1 MNKEE
6 KKYLSDFEKK
16 FPVPDMSSKISS
28 QIEFT
33 KQRSLFMNKKVLFG
47 CLAGG
52 LVAACAITVCVLVIP
67 QNNATPKALV
77 NVELGEKQTTT
88 KSLVR
93 LEKDQNTSGNPNIE
107 LVVDSNNKV
116 VSVRGVNDDG
126 KMIISGEAIVGK
138 SLDDALEIIV
148 KVENE
153 TGYLLK
159 GEVSVKNYSIN
170 ISISSDEEAVK
181 ELQDKV
187 TTYVKDACDKYGIT
201 TTIKNIESYAR
212 SELER
217 IVMEQDPTLTQ
228 EEVSKMSYEQLLKLV
243 AAYQLER
250 TDIYSEQLE
259 YYYNQAK
266 ESKINLSENKYVR
279 DAIDTTNTLYKAILS
294 LYDQAFES
302 LSNAYTNLDT
312 AVYNYLVSED
322 SAYAKASKAVSEY
335 KDQVL
340 ANRKKVND
348 LQAKLDE
355 LKEQGGEEYKVIEA
369 QIKVANEAL
378 DTADKLLDSSQAT
391 LDSAHQAALS
401 FIETARKAIQTCLA
415 SLQEIRNKLP
425 YDLTKQIEEKVAD
438 TEKKLNEDK
447 DKFFSDFESKHG
459 EEIKKA
465 REEIQNRKKALIEEL
480 RKEA

>member
-16 FPVPDMSSKISS
+16 FPVPDMYSKISS

-52 LVAACAITVCVLVIP
+52 LAAACAITVCVLVIP

-126 KMIISGEAIVGK
+126 KMIISGEVIVGK
-138 SLDDALEIIV
+138 SLDDALDIIV

-153 TGYLLK
+153 TGYLLN
-159 GEVSVKNYSIN
+159 GEVSVNNYSIN

-266 ESKINLSENKYVR
+266 ESKINLSENQYVR
-279 DAIDTTNTLYKAILS
+279 DAIDTTNTLYQALLIPFDTAYNLLSSAYTALDNTIYEKLVKDDS
-294 LYDQAFES
+294 LYAE
-302 LSNAYTNLDT
+302 
-312 AVYNYLVSED
+312 
-322 SAYAKASKAVSEY
+322 ASKAISEA
-335 KDQVL
+335 KDKIL
-340 ANRKKVND
+340 TNRKKVND

-355 LKEQGGEEYKVIEA
+355 LKEQGKEYKAIEA
-369 QIKVANEAL
+369 QIEAVTSAL
-378 DTADKLLDSSQAT
+378 DDA
-391 LDSAHQAALS
+391 DSALDNGQAALDVAQKAALTL
-401 FIETARKAIQTCLA
+401 IEKCKETIQTCLGD
-415 SLQEIRNKLP
+415 LQAARNNFP
-425 YDLTKQIEEKVAD
+425 DDLTKQIEEKVAD

-447 DKFFSDFESKHG
+447 DKFFSDFEAKHG

>member
-16 FPVPDMSSKISS
+16 FPVPDMYSKISS

-33 KQRSLFMNKKVLFG
+33 KQSSLFMNKKVLFG

-355 LKEQGGEEYKVIEA
+355 LKEQGEEYKVIEA

-401 FIETARKAIQTCLA
+401 FIETARKTIQTCLA

-425 YDLTKQIEEKVAD
+425 DDLTKQIEEKVAD

>member
-1 MNKEE
+1 
-6 KKYLSDFEKK
+6 
-16 FPVPDMSSKISS
+16 
-28 QIEFT
+28 
-33 KQRSLFMNKKVLFG
+33 MNKKVLFG

-52 LVAACAITVCVLVIP
+52 LAAACAITVCVLVIP

-126 KMIISGEAIVGK
+126 KMIISGEVIVGK
-138 SLDDALEIIV
+138 SLDDALDIIV

-159 GEVSVKNYSIN
+159 GEVSVNNYSIN

-187 TTYVKDACDKYGIT
+187 KTYVKDACDQYGIT

-279 DAIDTTNTLYKAILS
+279 DAMETTNALYKAALA

-302 LSNAYTNLDT
+302 LTNAYTSLDNT
-312 AVYNYLVSED
+312 IYTYLVSENSD
-322 SAYAKASKAVSEY
+322 YAKATKAISDA
-335 KDQVL
+335 KDKIL
-340 ANRKKVND
+340 TNRKKIND

-355 LKEQGGEEYKVIEA
+355 LKEQGKEYKAIEA
-369 QIKVANEAL
+369 QIEAATSALDNADDLLDGGQTAL
-378 DTADKLLDSSQAT
+378 DTAQK
-391 LDSAHQAALS
+391 AALA
-401 FIETARKAIQTCLA
+401 FIETARTTIQNCLN

-425 YDLTKQIEEKVAD
+425 EDLTKQIEEKVAD

-447 DKFFSDFESKHG
+447 DKFFSDFEAKHG

-465 REEIQNRKKALIEEL
+465 REEIKNRKKALIEEL

>member
-16 FPVPDMSSKISS
+16 FPVPDMYSKISS

-52 LVAACAITVCVLVIP
+52 LAAACAITVCVLVIP

-93 LEKDQNTSGNPNIE
+93 LEKDQNTNGNPNIE

-126 KMIISGEAIVGK
+126 KMIISGEVIVGK
-138 SLDDALEIIV
+138 SLDDALNVIV

-159 GEVSVKNYSIN
+159 GEVSVNNYSIN

-187 TTYVKDACDKYGIT
+187 TTYVKNACDKYGIT

-279 DAIDTTNTLYKAILS
+279 DAIDTTNTLYKALLIPFDTAYNLLS
-294 LYDQAFES
+294 S
-302 LSNAYTNLDT
+302 AYTALDT
-312 AVYNYLVSED
+312 TIYEQLVKDD
-322 SAYAKASKAVSEY
+322 SPYAEASKAISEA
-335 KDQVL
+335 KDKIL
-340 ANRKKVND
+340 TNRKKIND

-355 LKEQGGEEYKVIEA
+355 LKEQGKEYKAIEA
-369 QIKVANEAL
+369 QIEAATSAL
-378 DTADKLLDSSQAT
+378 NNADDLLDNG
-391 LDSAHQAALS
+391 QAALDVAQKAALTL
-401 FIETARKAIQTCLA
+401 IEKCKETIQTCLGD
-415 SLQEIRNKLP
+415 LQVARNNFP
-425 YDLTKQIEEKVAD
+425 DDLTKQIEEKVAD

-447 DKFFSDFESKHG
+447 DKFFSDFEAKHG
-459 EEIKKA
+459 KEIKKA
-465 REEIQNRKKALIEEL
+465 KEEIQNRKKALIEEL